1 MSKFLPLSASAK
13 HVYVGGGGGM
23 CVRKRQTDNR
33 EAGLEGV
40 SVAPAHNGR
49 MI

>member
-13 HVYVGGGGGM
+13 HVYVAGGEM